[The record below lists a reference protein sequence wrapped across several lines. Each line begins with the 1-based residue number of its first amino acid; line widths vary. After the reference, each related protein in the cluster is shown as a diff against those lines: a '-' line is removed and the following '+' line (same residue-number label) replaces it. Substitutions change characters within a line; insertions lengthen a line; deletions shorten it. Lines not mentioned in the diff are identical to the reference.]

1 MGSIGPAPTA
11 SPSPSYHQWREGD
24 SALQSPFFHGNNPSG
39 KDEVT
44 FGQWLSAVEGVQ
56 LTSSSSALCCWISR
70 SVREPAAQVM
80 RNLSVGASID
90 SILSSFKSKYGTVV
104 TFD

>member
-11 SPSPSYHQWREGD
+11 SPSLSYHQKREGD

-44 FGQWLSAVEGVQ
+44 FGQWLSTVEGVQ
-56 LTSSSSALCCWISR
+56 LTSSSALYCWISR
-70 SVREPAAQVM
+70 SVREPAAQVL